1 MILNILSLIFLYMF
15 QSVGKVIGYAIEHI
29 AHRER
34 SNAILESCSTYI
46 LDLIRNSNVDLYLV
60 EKLPSKNA
68 IGKLGRKKK
77 NKNKG
82 DTIEEEDDEDEPFS
96 NEEYTYVMY
105 VSDKPTEED
114 KKKIAKKNGKKKAN
128 DKNSKNKSKFQKSEK
143 DNVLKKVTKKDK
155 NR

>member
-1 MILNILSLIFLYMF
+1 
-15 QSVGKVIGYAIEHI
+15 VIGYAIEHI

-46 LDLIRNSNVDLYLV
+46 LDLIRNSDVDLYLV

-77 NKNKG
+77 NINKG
-82 DTIEEEDDEDEPFS
+82 KTIEEEEEEEEEPFS

-105 VSDKPTEED
+105 MSEKPTEED
-114 KKKIAKKNGKKKAN
+114 KKKIAKNNGKKKAN
-128 DKNSKNKSKFQKSEK
+128 EKNNKNKSKFQKSVK
-143 DNVLKKVTKKDK
+143 DNVLKKVTKKNK